1 MELLLLLV
9 YSVMVWLVFF
19 KFRLLPWNFVSQV
32 IVITLPVIGIVMLLL
47 LANVYAPSSSDA
59 RVMNYVVQVV
69 PRVSGRVIEVPVQP
83 NSPVKKGDVL
93 FRIDPESSRLEV
105 EGMRAKVKELEAK
118 VAGARAIERQL
129 ILERKTAQGRRASVA
144 ARLDLVR
151 RRVRQHTVL
160 VTSGAGNQFD
170 LQQAASEA
178 RTLEGE
184 LAAANAAVGQVT
196 QKLEARTEDGTLVE
210 LAQAEAGEQQARAT
224 LADAEW
230 RLKETV
236 TYAPADG
243 TVVNLQLRAGSY
255 AAALPISPVM
265 SFVENEQY
273 VIAYFN
279 QNELHQVRPGNE
291 AEVTLLAFPNRIIKC
306 RVESVVW
313 ATGQGQLP
321 VSGVVPETGFQTPPP
336 GRYAV
341 KLAVEHSEDARILPA
356 GAHGHA
362 AIYTDAVHPVHVLRK
377 VILRVGTKLDW
388 LILKLH

>member
-9 YSVMVWLVFF
+9 YAFIVWLLFF
-19 KFRLLPWNFVSQV
+19 KFKLLPWTFVSQV
-32 IVITLPVIGIVMLLL
+32 IVVTLPVIGIAVLLL

-83 NSPVKKGDVL
+83 NSSVKKGDVL

-151 RRVRQHTVL
+151 RRIRQHTVL
-160 VTSGAGNQFD
+160 VSSGAGNQFD
-170 LQQAASEA
+170 LQEVQSEA
-178 RTLEGE
+178 RNLEGE
-184 LAAANAAVGQVT
+184 LAAANAAVGQAT
-196 QKLEARTEDGTLVE
+196 QKLEARTEDGTLVD

-255 AAALPISPVM
+255 AAALPITPVM
-265 SFVENEQY
+265 SFVEDEQY

-291 AEVTLLAFPNRIIKC
+291 AEVTLLTFPNRIIKC

-341 KLAVEHSEDARILPA
+341 KLAVEHAEDDVILPA

>member
-9 YSVMVWLVFF
+9 YAGVVWLVFF
-19 KFRLLPWNFVSQV
+19 KLKLLPWNFTSQV
-32 IVITLPVIGIVMLLL
+32 IVITLPIIGITMLIL

-83 NSPVKKGDVL
+83 NSAVKKGDVL
-93 FRIDPESSRLEV
+93 FRIDPESTQFEV
-105 EGMRAKVKELEAK
+105 DGLKAKVRELDAK
-118 VAGARAIERQL
+118 VAGARAIEKQL
-129 ILERKTAQGRRASVA
+129 LLERKTAQGRRASVA
-144 ARLDLVR
+144 ARLDLSR
-151 RRVRQHTVL
+151 RRVRQHKVL
-160 VTSGAGNQFD
+160 ASNGSGTQFD
-170 LQQAASEA
+170 LQQVETEV
-178 RTLEGE
+178 RNLEGE

-196 QKLEARTEDGTLVE
+196 QRLEARTVDGTLVE
-210 LAQAEAGEQQARAT
+210 LAQAEAGQQQALAS

-230 RLKETV
+230 RLRETV

-265 SFVENEQY
+265 SFVEDEQN
-273 VIAYFN
+273 VVAYFH
-279 QNELHQVRPGNE
+279 QNELHQVQPGDE
-291 AEVTLLAFPNRIIKC
+291 AEVTLQAFPNRVIKC
-306 RVESVVW
+306 HVKSVVW

-321 VSGVVPETGFQTPPP
+321 TSGVLPETGGEAPPP

-341 KLAVEHSEDARILPA
+341 TLKVEKSEADEVLPA
-356 GAHGHA
+356 GARGHA
-362 AIYTDAVHPVHVLRK
+362 AIYTQSFHPVHVLRK